1 MKKRVWIYC
10 RVLSQTHLYLLKFQE
25 KKLFSFAKREHMDII
40 GITKE
45 VGSAQTFQRYPITQ
59 LLPYIKTNRIDMILV
74 DNQKRLF
81 SNDDLL
87 YEFLLLCEYYHV
99 RVIETKSS

>member
-1 MKKRVWIYC
+1 
-10 RVLSQTHLYLLKFQE
+10 
-25 KKLFSFAKREHMDII
+25 MDII

-45 VGSAQTFQRYPITQ
+45 VGSAQTFQRYPIIQ